1 VGVLAGGAAS
11 YRRMRDQLLS
21 HSKSKPMGIDSLWPF
36 LAKRAPEAFSVI
48 PLAQLRNTR
57 VAIDMNFHVFRM
69 FKRCGCDNEATVA
82 ELQMLFDFIRAHSIR
97 AVFVFDG
104 NTAGLKA
111 RAHAARA
118 LASEKAH
125 ARVAEY
131 QGTLRAMEDATAAA
145 ELAAVELVE
154 ADIQRR
160 QEAQAQ
166 AQAQAL
172 AAKAPKD
179 TAAEDAAAAA
189 AAAAD
194 AAEDAAEAAKDTAA
208 DAAAEDAAAEDTV
221 VMAEDAAEGTVDTTE
236 DTVED
241 VYMQTDKAKPDDTD
255 LDVDVD
261 VDVDA
266 TYDEV
271 SRPPPAEDVVAAAP
285 TRQQL
290 HAVRELLG
298 KASNNATRPN
308 ADLMHRLWR
317 TAAEH
322 GVVVRADDDGEKL
335 VAQLCARGV
344 VDYAVSGDGDT
355 LAFGATQLIRHLDP
369 RYATASVISLPTV
382 IRSLRLL
389 NTAAFVN
396 LAILAGNDMHKLP
409 GIGIVKALQLLNK
422 FGTPE
427 AALAC
432 AVEFRVKPPPPDFDV
447 AAIRDRFT
455 SPCLCGADIDVGV
468 ATAAGAAASAA
479 TVVGVP
485 AANAAMVAGVTAS
498 KPSLLSMLLKSG
510 GCACT
515 KM

>member
-1 VGVLAGGAAS
+1 
-11 YRRMRDQLLS
+11 
-21 HSKSKPMGIDSLWPF
+21 MGIDNLWPF
-36 LAKRAPEAFSVI
+36 LAKKAPEAFSVV
-48 PLAQLRNTR
+48 PLAQLRHAR

-69 FKRCGCDNEATVA
+69 FKRCGCDNEATVT
-82 ELQMLFDFIRAHSIR
+82 ELQLLFDFIRAHSIR

-131 QGTLRAMEDATAAA
+131 QGTLAAMEDAATAA
-145 ELAAVELVE
+145 EIAAVELVE
-154 ADIQRR
+154 AEIRR
-160 QEAQAQ
+160 RREAQAQ
-166 AQAQAL
+166 SQAQAPPVL
-172 AAKAPKD
+172 ADSTAADPTTDPTADTAPD
-179 TAAEDAAAAA
+179 TAAGKSET
-189 AAAAD
+189 
-194 AAEDAAEAAKDTAA
+194 AEPTADTATDTA
-208 DAAAEDAAAEDTV
+208 DMVEPTADPAEPTADMTADV
-221 VMAEDAAEGTVDTTE
+221 TE
-236 DTVED
+236 DMADDMAD
-241 VYMQTDKAKPDDTD
+241 VDMDTD
-255 LDVDVD
+255 GADI
-261 VDVDA
+261 DVDA

-271 SRPPPAEDVVAAAP
+271 ARPPPAEDVVAAAP
-285 TRQQL
+285 TPQQM

-298 KASNNATRPN
+298 KASNNAKRPHT
-308 ADLMHRLWR
+308 DLMQRLWR
-317 TAAEH
+317 TAGEY

-369 RYATASVISLPTV
+369 RYATASVISLPV
-382 IRSLRLL
+382 IIRSLRLL
-389 NTAAFVN
+389 NMAGFVN
-396 LAILAGNDMHKLP
+396 LAILSGNDMHKLP

-455 SPCLCGADIDVGV
+455 SPCLCGADIDVGPAV
-468 ATAAGAAASAA
+468 SATAASTTAASATAASA
-479 TVVGVP
+479 T
-485 AANAAMVAGVTAS
+485 AAVSPPTA
-498 KPSLLSMLLKSG
+498 KPSILSMLLKSG
-510 GCACT
+510 KGAPS
-515 KM
+515 